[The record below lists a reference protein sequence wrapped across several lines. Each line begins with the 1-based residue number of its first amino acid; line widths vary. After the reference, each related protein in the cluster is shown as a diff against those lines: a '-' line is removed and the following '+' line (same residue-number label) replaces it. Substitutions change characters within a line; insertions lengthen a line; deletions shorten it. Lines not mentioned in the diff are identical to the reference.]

1 MSDTDPSASEEL
13 ALADH
18 PPQRQA
24 VDASIETQGTSA
36 TPTPDSTDTT
46 ATADLPT
53 TNAETPT
60 SSDAATVPTGPTTTS
75 GTVTV
80 GQNLSS
86 IRSVGS
92 AIVPRPVPPTAGAPA
107 PPAPP
112 APPKPTTTFAGGAVT
127 SRSGSSVPAPNP
139 TVSQEPILSVPG
151 SPPRISTSDI
161 VFPQTSAPSLPSA
174 LPVDSIPSIAPA
186 APPPAP
192 APAASA
198 DAFLPAVVSPIQS
211 ASIQTLSPELPTSNA
226 SPTTQSSSP
235 TSIIITSTARAAA
248 GIPPPPLASISAVP
262 PTSANS
268 TAQPQ
273 LSTALIGILV
283 TFGIVI
289 TVAAAAFVAV
299 YKRKLSRDAKQKK
312 RQIPKTLA
320 PSVSNEYL
328 GDTERGV
335 GVRGRVSMASSV
347 DVPSIDGNPTSNVYP
362 DAMSSDGVY
371 FWPFAARVDTEEEEE
386 CTSPTRIDGATTAV
400 DTGGNTSH
408 YYTDTEDGAVKKR
421 VPSFELLLPGAVH
434 AASDEAFSYYGFGAS
449 RIPRLNALE
458 PQGVVI
464 VNEPFEMEDGLGG
477 VAYMTD
483 SGETNLLTGG
493 HQSQRNVST
502 RSSREHRFN
511 SSSPSSIVKSLSTN
525 VSVEGHHSLSRKTL
539 TGTTTDSLVDNTAT
553 TDTLVSTT
561 ASSNS
566 TTFSIAPPNAGGVAP
581 TAGAGATVNT
591 VPSNPGP
598 ASSFVAST
606 VVDKGAGSDASNP
619 TNNARTQL
627 NTTNVPGA
635 ARTDGIPTAS
645 QTNQPTSNGSITSIA
660 IGIAA
665 MLAVFLAIVG
675 AVVVR
680 RKKLPPTA
688 NKRAHKKRY
697 IGRTDFS
704 NSTEYFADAEN
715 GPSSN
720 DTSNDDNDFDGDVPQ
735 APKPIQQQQQRQ
747 QNESQSAD
755 FSWPFATPRTI
766 EETSDDTVVAQR
778 GLISESEDGARDM
791 TRKPSFE
798 LMQDTTTS
806 AKIASEAF
814 NYFGFGSNR
823 LPTLHPLPSHSMTTG
838 VQVTSGEF
846 EYATVSLGLPAGA
859 TLDQYA
865 GEACF
870 TDSGETDS
878 AAAPA
883 QRDMH
888 SSSNSS
894 IIKHIASSPPI
905 AVISENPL
913 ERKVSEKGVIDE

>member
-1 MSDTDPSASEEL
+1 MSDTDPSAPEEL
-13 ALADH
+13 VLADP
-18 PPQRQA
+18 PPQSEV
-24 VDASIETQGTSA
+24 VDASIETQATSA
-36 TPTPDSTDTT
+36 TATSDSTDTT

-60 SSDAATVPTGPTTTS
+60 SSDAATVPTDPTTTS
-75 GTVTV
+75 
-80 GQNLSS
+80 
-86 IRSVGS
+86 I
-92 AIVPRPVPPTAGAPA
+92 PRPVPPTAGAPA
-107 PPAPP
+107 PP
-112 APPKPTTTFAGGAVT
+112 PKPTATFAGGAVI

-139 TVSQEPILSVPG
+139 TVSQEPTISVPG

-174 LPVDSIPSIAPA
+174 LPVDSIPSIAPVA
-186 APPPAP
+186 APPAP
-192 APAASA
+192 APAASV
-198 DAFLPAVVSPIQS
+198 DAFLPAVVSTIQS
-211 ASIQTLSPELPTSNA
+211 ASIQSLSPELPTSNA
-226 SPTTQSSSP
+226 FPTTQSSSP

-248 GIPPPPLASISAVP
+248 GIPPPPQASISAVQ

-273 LSTALIGILV
+273 LSTALISILITV
-283 TFGIVI
+283 GIVI

-328 GDTERGV
+328 GDTERGM

-371 FWPFAARVDTEEEEE
+371 FWPFATRVDTEEEEE

-408 YYTDTEDGAVKKR
+408 YYTDTDGSAVKKR
-421 VPSFELLLPGAVH
+421 APSFELLLPGAVH

-458 PQGVVI
+458 SQGVVI
-464 VNEPFEMEDGLGG
+464 VNEPFEMEDGLGGG

-493 HQSQRNVST
+493 HHSQRNVST
-502 RSSREHRFN
+502 RSSREHR
-511 SSSPSSIVKSLSTN
+511 
-525 VSVEGHHSLSRKTL
+525 L

-553 TDTLVSTT
+553 TDTLVSAT

-566 TTFSIAPPNAGGVAP
+566 TTFSTAPPNAGGVAP

-598 ASSFVAST
+598 ESSLVAST
-606 VVDKGAGSDASNP
+606 VINKGAGTDASNP
-619 TNNARTQL
+619 TNDARTQL
-627 NTTNVPGA
+627 NTTNLPGA
-635 ARTDGIPTAS
+635 TRTDGIPTAS
-645 QTNQPTSNGSITSIA
+645 QTNQPTFNGSITSIA

-680 RKKLPPTA
+680 RKKLPPNA

-720 DTSNDDNDFDGDVPQ
+720 DTSNDDNDFDIEVPH
-735 APKPIQQQQQRQ
+735 APKPIQQQRQ
-747 QNESQSAD
+747 QSEPHSAD

-778 GLISESEDGARDM
+778 GLISESEDGADPARDM
-791 TRKPSFE
+791 GRKPSFE

-806 AKIASEAF
+806 AKNASEAF
-814 NYFGFGSNR
+814 TYFGFGSNR
-823 LPTLHPLPSHSMTTG
+823 LPTLHPLPTHSMTTG

-859 TLDQYA
+859 SLDQYA

-878 AAAPA
+878 AAAAA